1 MKSRENRVTRA
12 VRLKLCFALCIYMAS
27 TDALDT
33 GITVAPLTADN
44 PVASERIVDKDFKKF
59 DSDPPPEYYK

>member
-1 MKSRENRVTRA
+1 
-12 VRLKLCFALCIYMAS
+12 MAS

-44 PVASERIVDKDFKKF
+44 PVASEKIVDKDFKKF